1 MRSTK
6 QDAEAERLL
15 IERTR
20 GGSSQAF
27 EDLVRMHSQWIYD
40 VSLKILKNHADAQ
53 DNTQN
58 VLCRMY
64 MSIGQFEGRSR
75 FSSWLC
81 RIAIN
86 EALMKIRRCR
96 HEHVALDMLNTEGD
110 ERTASDVTDGKADP
124 ERQYMAKELMAKTF
138 LCLHPSLANL
148 FFRRAEGWTH
158 RELAAQIGITIPALK
173 SRMFS
178 ARQRL
183 QGRLE
188 ELC

>member
-1 MRSTK
+1 MRSSK
-6 QDAEAERLL
+6 QDPEAERLL
-15 IERTR
+15 IERIR
-20 GGSSQAF
+20 LGSSQAF

-64 MSIGQFEGRSR
+64 MSIDQFEGRSR

-86 EALMKIRRCR
+86 EALMKIRRCH
-96 HEHVALDMLNTEGD
+96 HEHIALDVLKTEGD
-110 ERTASDVTDGKADP
+110 ERATSDLTDGKADP
-124 ERQYMAKELMAKTF
+124 EREYMAKELMAKTF
-138 LCLHPSLANL
+138 LCLHPSLAQL
-148 FFRRAEGWTH
+148 FIRRAEGWTH

-178 ARQRL
+178 ARQRM
-183 QGRLE
+183 QGRLQ